1 MEGASSFFTI
11 STLLFLQWAFLPH
24 TPFTKEKKMFDQLI
38 GYVKKFTEA
47 GVALL
52 AFGIVM
58 QIIFGKAVPFVGGD
72 IIGNITAIVATL
84 GAQGLVGL
92 AAVGV
97 IYAIFTG
104 QQK

>member
-1 MEGASSFFTI
+1 MWDQIVGWI
-11 STLLFLQWAFLPH
+11 
-24 TPFTKEKKMFDQLI
+24 KKL
-38 GYVKKFTEA
+38 TEA
-47 GVALL
+47 GVSLL
-52 AFGIVM
+52 ALAIVM